1 MSTELIPQAK
11 PTKQL
16 SAGTLTAIII
26 AIAAMIFSIQNLYF
40 HLRNNLVINQKITV
54 AEKTISQL
62 QQNVDNLQN
71 SKTLHSQRI
80 LSDVRYLVHLAN
92 LHLLI
97 DHDASSALR
106 ILQVAQRTLSSTDN
120 PAFSGL
126 SQAMASD
133 IAALQAAPT
142 VDTNQ
147 TFLSLSTLIQQIQL
161 LSPIPASPT
170 ISIEKTAIAMKS
182 AGEQLPWH
190 ERIFASLKQ
199 LKGLFVIRHLDQPN
213 TPIIT
218 ADTEALIK
226 QNMIM
231 QLNMAQWALLHRN
244 QKIYHQALQNVLLWL
259 TQYFALTTQKDAIMT
274 QLSMLEKIQIDA
286 ALPSIANT
294 TKALSLLG
302 NTAPSA
308 ETIVSPQPSVISKPK
323 KAAPSNSTTP
333 KSTPASVET

>member
-147 TFLSLSTLIQQIQL
+147 TFLS
-161 LSPIPASPT
+161 
-170 ISIEKTAIAMKS
+170 
-182 AGEQLPWH
+182 
-190 ERIFASLKQ
+190 
-199 LKGLFVIRHLDQPN
+199 
-213 TPIIT
+213 
-218 ADTEALIK
+218 
-226 QNMIM
+226 
-231 QLNMAQWALLHRN
+231 
-244 QKIYHQALQNVLLWL
+244 
-259 TQYFALTTQKDAIMT
+259 
-274 QLSMLEKIQIDA
+274 
-286 ALPSIANT
+286 
-294 TKALSLLG
+294 
-302 NTAPSA
+302 
-308 ETIVSPQPSVISKPK
+308 
-323 KAAPSNSTTP
+323 
-333 KSTPASVET
+333 